1 MRASCDAEAPL
12 RMHALWLLFAR
23 ESCKLEVAFTTGWMV
38 SSSVFSESEEEASF
52 RDGLQSGAKHKREL
66 TASLC
71 HRVPRRLSQD
81 SESLLG
87 EMLISET

>member
-1 MRASCDAEAPL
+1 
-12 RMHALWLLFAR
+12 
-23 ESCKLEVAFTTGWMV
+23 MV

-52 RDGLQSGAKHKREL
+52 RDGLQSGAEHKREL
-66 TASLC
+66 IASLR